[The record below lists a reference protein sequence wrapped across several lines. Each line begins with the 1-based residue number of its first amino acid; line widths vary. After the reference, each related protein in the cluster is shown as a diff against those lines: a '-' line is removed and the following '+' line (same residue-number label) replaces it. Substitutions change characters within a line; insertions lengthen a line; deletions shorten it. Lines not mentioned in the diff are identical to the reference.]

1 MKRRRFLQT
10 MGVGATA
17 VGSGCMGGGGEV
29 VVSVQQDVRVNPHEA
44 WIEEEIPDVSDP
56 GGEIQYIVKA
66 DIPFNVYFF
75 TDRERF
81 EQYDMYIKGRGPDKT
96 PPGNPKFS
104 QTAVQPEGS
113 DIYEASTDNGGARE
127 SLDEPGPYFFAVDHS
142 NYRMETRVDDYD
154 DPLTAFV
161 DLTVIQKKLPF

>member
-10 MGVGATA
+10 VGISVTA

-29 VVSVQQDVRVNPHEA
+29 VVSVQQDVRVEPHGAWTEEA
-44 WIEEEIPDVSDP
+44 IPDVSDP
-56 GGEIQYIVKA
+56 GGELQYIVKA

-81 EQYDMYIKGRGPDKT
+81 EQYNTYIEGREPGET
-96 PPGNPKFS
+96 PPGNPEFS
-104 QTAVQPEGS
+104 QTAVQSEGS
-113 DIYEASTDNGGARE
+113 DIYEASTDDGGARE
-127 SLDEPGPYFFAVDHS
+127 SLDESGPYFFAVDHS
-142 NYRMETRVDDYD
+142 NYRMETRVEDYD

-161 DLTVIQKKLPF
+161 DLTVIKHKLPV